1 MAKNTFSKTLKKEFG
16 FLSNEVITICLFY
29 KNAKWWK
36 KLLNCKMQVIFH
48 ILRVQERTSK

>member
-29 KNAKWWK
+29 KNAK
-36 KLLNCKMQVIFH
+36 
-48 ILRVQERTSK
+48 